1 MLRTALYCSP
11 AAGLLVLFL
20 VVIHGDVLP
29 HLDGINPALPG
40 SVAVAVILLVLRL
53 RSRGGRVSV
62 VAGHIHGGTRH
73 RTARHEAGHWVA
85 AKAVGGRPTSATIH
99 NNGGGFVSWTGTRGS
114 DRQQVV
120 AAVAFLDAGRRAL
133 GSSEGCSGDKD
144 SIRATLRYLPSA
156 ERSAARREGEA
167 WARRIVSSRS
177 GEIRRV
183 ASRLDQH
190 GRL

>member
-1 MLRTALYCSP
+1 MEAVLRTALYCSP

-20 VVIHGDVLP
+20 VVIYGDVLP
-29 HLDGINPALPG
+29 HLDGINPLLPG
-40 SVAVAVILLVLRL
+40 SIAVAVILLVLRA
-53 RSRGGRVSV
+53 RSGRVSV
-62 VAGHIHGGTRH
+62 VGHIHGGTRQ

-99 NNGGGFVSWTGTRGS
+99 NNGGGFVSWTGTQGS

-133 GSSEGCSGDKD
+133 GSSEGCSGDKN

-183 ASRLDQH
+183 AARLDQH